1 MSPRIIRR
9 IVLVIFVGAIGGMVG
24 GSIADNN
31 GIAITFG
38 LISAVAALGLILV
51 TSVTSGPDAPS
62 FAAPGPAPAAF
73 DEQEAAHME
82 ARIEALVA
90 AGADEATIR
99 DLIRD
104 AVRLG
109 RTAR

>member
-1 MSPRIIRR
+1 LSPRVIRR

-31 GIAITFG
+31 GIAVTFG

-51 TSVTSGPDAPS
+51 TSVTTGPNGPS
-62 FAAPGPAPAAF
+62 FAPPAAF
-73 DEQEAAHME
+73 DEEAAVAME

-90 AGADEATIR
+90 EGADETVVR
-99 DLIRD
+99 DLIRE

-109 RTAR
+109 RSGR

>member
-1 MSPRIIRR
+1 VSPRVIRR
-9 IVLVIFVGAIGGMVG
+9 IVLAVFVGAIGGMVA

-31 GIAITFG
+31 GIAVTFG

-51 TSVTSGPDAPS
+51 TSVTTGPTAPT
-62 FAAPGPAPAAF
+62 FDAPAAF
-73 DEQEAAHME
+73 DEQAAAIME
-82 ARIEALVA
+82 TRIEDLVA

-109 RTAR
+109 RTGR

>member
-1 MSPRIIRR
+1 VSPRTIRR
-9 IVLVIFVGAIGGMVG
+9 IVLAIFVAAIGGMVG

-31 GIAITFG
+31 GIAVTFG

-51 TSVTSGPDAPS
+51 TSVTSGPDMPS
-62 FAAPGPAPAAF
+62 FDAPAAF
-73 DEQEAAHME
+73 DEEAAAAME
-82 ARIEALVA
+82 ARIENLVD
-90 AGADEATIR
+90 AGADEAAVR

-109 RTAR
+109 RSAR

>member
-9 IVLVIFVGAIGGMVG
+9 IVLAIFVAAIGGMVG

-31 GIAITFG
+31 GIAVTFG

-51 TSVTSGPDAPS
+51 TSVTSGPDRPS
-62 FAAPGPAPAAF
+62 FDAPAVF
-73 DEQEAAHME
+73 DEDAAAAME
-82 ARIEALVA
+82 ARIESLVA
-90 AGADEATIR
+90 TGADEATIR

-109 RTAR
+109 RSAR

>member
-9 IVLVIFVGAIGGMVG
+9 IVLAIFVGAIGGMVG

-31 GIAITFG
+31 GIAVTFG

-51 TSVTSGPDAPS
+51 TSVTTGPDAPS
-62 FAAPGPAPAAF
+62 FDAPAAF
-73 DEQEAAHME
+73 DEEAAAAME

-90 AGADEATIR
+90 EGADEHVVR

-109 RTAR
+109 RSGR

>member
-1 MSPRIIRR
+1 VSPRVIRR
-9 IVLVIFVGAIGGMVG
+9 IVLVVFVGAIGGMVG

-31 GIAITFG
+31 GIAVTFG

-51 TSVTSGPDAPS
+51 TSVTTGPDAPS
-62 FAAPGPAPAAF
+62 FDAPAAF
-73 DEQEAAHME
+73 DEEAAASME
-82 ARIEALVA
+82 TRIEALVA
-90 AGADEATIR
+90 GGADEATIR

-109 RTAR
+109 RSAR

>member
-1 MSPRIIRR
+1 MSPKLIRR
-9 IVLVIFVGAIGGMVG
+9 IVLVVFVAAIGGMVG

-31 GIAITFG
+31 GIAVTFG
-38 LISAVAALGLILV
+38 LISAVGALGLILV
-51 TSVTSGPDAPS
+51 TSVTNAEPGTGAEVDA
-62 FAAPGPAPAAF
+62 GHY
-73 DEQEAAHME
+73 DEAAAAAME

-90 AGADEATIR
+90 KGADESTVR

-109 RTAR
+109 RSAR

>member
-9 IVLVIFVGAIGGMVG
+9 IVLAIFVGAIGGMVG

-31 GIAITFG
+31 GIAVTFG

-51 TSVTSGPDAPS
+51 TSVTTGPNAPS
-62 FAAPGPAPAAF
+62 FDAPAAF
-73 DEQEAAHME
+73 DEDAAAAME

-90 AGADEATIR
+90 EGADEHTVR

-109 RTAR
+109 RSGR